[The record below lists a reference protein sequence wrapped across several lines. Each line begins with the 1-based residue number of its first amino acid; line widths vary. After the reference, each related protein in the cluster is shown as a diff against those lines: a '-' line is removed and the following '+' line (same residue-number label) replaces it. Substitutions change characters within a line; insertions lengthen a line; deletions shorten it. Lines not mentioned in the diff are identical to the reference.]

1 MSAPSAIELRQH
13 LLFEKQV
20 LLASRLPDALAEDAL
35 EHFQELWGLRPATFH
50 EITQPFTGKRI
61 PLPRWQQAYGHDY
74 RYTGAVNRALLMS
87 ELLKPYL
94 EWTQQID
101 RRLNGLLLNWYDA
114 DLRHYIGPHSD
125 STSGL
130 VSGTPIITISLG
142 ATRSFRLRAR
152 NAKEFKEF
160 EACHGCVFIMPW
172 ETNIRIK
179 HEVPHRKGSWGRRIS
194 ITARA
199 FET

>member
-101 RRLNGLLLNWYDA
+101 HQLNDLLLN
-114 DLRHYIGPHSD
+114 
-125 STSGL
+125 
-130 VSGTPIITISLG
+130 
-142 ATRSFRLRAR
+142 
-152 NAKEFKEF
+152 
-160 EACHGCVFIMPW
+160 
-172 ETNIRIK
+172 
-179 HEVPHRKGSWGRRIS
+179 
-194 ITARA
+194 
-199 FET
+199 